1 MYEIIQLQKGLNVK
15 HKTIWKKKFE
25 NLFIKDLF

>member
-15 HKTIWKKKFE
+15 HKTIWKKKIE
-25 NLFIKDLF
+25 NIKDLF